1 MQQQGAP
8 AAGSSGQPGGYEWVA
23 DLLAKMWPYITEAVN
38 KEAANQLP
46 PLIKAS
52 KPTWMGDI
60 TLHKFKLGGAPP
72 KLTDIRVVQDPGA
85 KGLKGDDYIH
95 LEVDFDWDS
104 SQDVELDVSLIP
116 EKMKLL
122 PNFVSKAISKA
133 TSFRCGVENFEMFGD
148 LMIAFRPLMHQLPI
162 VGAAQVSFT
171 EAPDFDFDITMG
183 SAGTKVLDSLPML
196 KNFLYGFIAD
206 TLLAPYILP
215 DHFFYPIDPA
225 APDYSIP
232 VGWVEVEVVAAR
244 KVPKMDY
251 LTSTNPYVQ
260 VSTHKRGAKQ
270 TKVASKGRN
279 PEWGETFKLPIMI
292 PKYQRITAV
301 LYDEDYGGDDE
312 VGRVIY
318 PVKEMQPNRTQ
329 DLWLPVKPLLQED
342 KGDEEDNK
350 KRKKR
355 DKIKSA
361 LTRPLGPA
369 DPQHKG
375 TELHLRMTY
384 RECSEDQVRAV
395 MEAEQKKT
403 KIRDPFMADLLKE
416 DEPTGVVAGD
426 RAQQTNPAQAN
437 AQETD
442 ADKQRKAE
450 QGEPQVVTKDGV
462 QILEQ
467 RARPGSSSAQVAA
480 TGEVR

>member
-1 MQQQGAP
+1 MTKQSG
-8 AAGSSGQPGGYEWVA
+8 GQPGGDYEWLA
-23 DLLAKMWPYITEAVN
+23 DLLDKMWPYITEAVS
-38 KEAANQLP
+38 KEAQNQLP
-46 PLIKAS
+46 QLIKDS

-60 TLHKFKLGGAPP
+60 NLHKFKLGGAPP
-72 KLTDIRVVQDPGA
+72 KLTDIRVVKDPGA
-85 KGLKGDDYIH
+85 KGLQGDDYIH

-104 SQDVELDVSLIP
+104 RQDVELDVSIIP
-116 EKMKLL
+116 EKMKFL

-162 VGAAQVSFT
+162 VGAIQVSFT

-183 SAGTKVLDSLPML
+183 TAGAKVLDALPMV
-196 KNFLYGFIAD
+196 KNFLYGFISD

-215 DHFFYPIDPA
+215 DHYFYAMDPA

-232 VGWVEVEVVAAR
+232 VGYIEVEVVEA
-244 KVPKMDY
+244 KNVPKMDY
-251 LTSTNPYVQ
+251 FTSTSPYVQ

-270 TKVASKGRN
+270 TKVASKARH
-279 PEWGETFKLPIMI
+279 PHWGESFKLPIMV
-292 PKYQRITAV
+292 PKYQHITAV

-318 PVKEMQPNRTQ
+318 AVKDLQPNNTQ
-329 DLWLPVKPLLQED
+329 DLWLPVKPLLKQDKEEEED
-342 KGDEEDNK
+342 KK
-350 KRKKR
+350 ARRKR
-355 DKIKSA
+355 DKLKSA

-375 TELHLRMTY
+375 TSLHMRLTY
-384 RECSEDQVRAV
+384 RECSEEQVRAV
-395 MEAEQKKT
+395 MEAEQHKT
-403 KIRDPFMADLLKE
+403 PIKNQFMADLLKE
-416 DEPTGVVAGD
+416 DTPTGVVAGD
-426 RAQQTNPAQAN
+426 RAQETNPAQSN
-437 AQETD
+437 AKETD
-442 ADKQRKAE
+442 AEKQRKAE
-450 QGEPQVVTKDGV
+450 QGEPQVITAKDGT
-462 QILEQ
+462 QLLEQ